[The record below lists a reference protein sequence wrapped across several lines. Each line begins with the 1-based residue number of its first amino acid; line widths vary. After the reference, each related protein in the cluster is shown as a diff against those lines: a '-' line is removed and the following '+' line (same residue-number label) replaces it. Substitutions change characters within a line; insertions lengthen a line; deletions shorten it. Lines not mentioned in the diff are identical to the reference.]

1 MPTVTVPSPLSAIH
15 SWVVVYFRRSG
26 NSTASPW
33 QGMTVVRS
41 HAPSVRLPEKLAE
54 QESLRVFLRRGRQG
68 LLSRAP
74 VPHAVLLP
82 ESLRGLTPSAPVDD
96 RSLPR
101 TAFGRG
107 ESTPVPR
114 GAASAIPYLVRNT
127 YYVLSTELG
136 LLRLELQ
143 MKRLRPRERLEP
155 EARERAAA
163 PGVLDAGP
171 GERRIEI
178 VAAVHEPRAR
188 LHAIADAHRRLGI
201 RGPDGSG
208 EAIAAVVHPLDRLL
222 VAGDGHDACHRPED
236 FLGHHALLEVDQ
248 DLRREIGRAFLV
260 TGKRFR
266 VDEGPGAFRHRLAD
280 LRTHRLRGFRAD
292 HRTERGL
299 RIERIA
305 EAIFARELDEA
316 VYERLVERAVHINAL
331 DTAARLAGVE
341 VRAVDQVFDRRP

>member
-107 ESTPVPR
+107 ESTPVPCGGVALWALWGGCGTPCAPAR
-114 GAASAIPYLVRNT
+114 CKAARRAAAVRCGAWRVRVVGSSCSGPSSCYIGGAASSAISG
-127 YYVLSTELG
+127 LS
-136 LLRLELQ
+136 
-143 MKRLRPRERLEP
+143 
-155 EARERAAA
+155 RA
-163 PGVLDAGP
+163 
-171 GERRIEI
+171 
-178 VAAVHEPRAR
+178 
-188 LHAIADAHRRLGI
+188 
-201 RGPDGSG
+201 
-208 EAIAAVVHPLDRLL
+208 
-222 VAGDGHDACHRPED
+222 
-236 FLGHHALLEVDQ
+236 
-248 DLRREIGRAFLV
+248 
-260 TGKRFR
+260 
-266 VDEGPGAFRHRLAD
+266 
-280 LRTHRLRGFRAD
+280 
-292 HRTERGL
+292 
-299 RIERIA
+299 
-305 EAIFARELDEA
+305 
-316 VYERLVERAVHINAL
+316 
-331 DTAARLAGVE
+331 
-341 VRAVDQVFDRRP
+341 